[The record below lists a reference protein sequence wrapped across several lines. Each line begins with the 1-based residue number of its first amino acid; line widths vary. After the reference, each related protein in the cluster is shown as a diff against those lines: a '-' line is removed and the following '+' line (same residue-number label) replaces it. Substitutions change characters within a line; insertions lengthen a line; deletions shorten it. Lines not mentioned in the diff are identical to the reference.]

1 MVRHLRERAVG
12 LGCPNARQHARY
24 AVGPIGSG
32 SMTSS
37 AAEAKSELESA
48 LAECRAQIRCGNGDD
63 RTVKRLS
70 EAVSK
75 IELALKL
82 LKRID

>member
-1 MVRHLRERAVG
+1 
-12 LGCPNARQHARY
+12 
-24 AVGPIGSG
+24 
-32 SMTSS
+32 MTSS